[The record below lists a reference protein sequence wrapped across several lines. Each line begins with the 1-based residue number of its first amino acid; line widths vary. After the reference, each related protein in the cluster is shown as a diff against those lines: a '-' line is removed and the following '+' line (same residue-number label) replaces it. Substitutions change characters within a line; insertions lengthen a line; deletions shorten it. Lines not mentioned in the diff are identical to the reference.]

1 MSSYKDIPFQL
12 TKGSNTDIKLF
23 QYEKAVQQSVKNI
36 ILTNRG
42 ELHYYP
48 QFGSGIRKY
57 LHEKFSIFTYLGIRD
72 EIKFALE
79 NFEPRISQIEVD
91 IRADQDTNTLNVNLS
106 YRINS
111 IDVIS
116 SQQLTLGVI

>member
-1 MSSYKDIPFQL
+1 MSVYQDIPFQL
-12 TKGSNTDIKLF
+12 TKDSNTDIKLLL
-23 QYEKAVQQSVKNI
+23 YEKAVQQSVKNI

-57 LHEKFSIFTYLGIRD
+57 LFEKFTVFTYLGIKD
-72 EIKFALE
+72 EIRFALE
-79 NFEPRISQIEVD
+79 NFEPRISDIQIEIDKDEDRNFLEVS
-91 IRADQDTNTLNVNLS
+91 LK

-111 IDVIS
+111 IDIMS
-116 SQQLTLGVI
+116 SQQITIGTI